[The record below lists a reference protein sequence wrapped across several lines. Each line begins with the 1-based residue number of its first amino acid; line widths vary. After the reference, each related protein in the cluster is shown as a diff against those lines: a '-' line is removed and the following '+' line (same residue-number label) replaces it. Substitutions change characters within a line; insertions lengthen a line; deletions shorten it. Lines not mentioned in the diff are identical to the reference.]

1 MGIKK
6 GMDFLVRLK
15 AQVDKALPGELKKM
29 AGELK
34 SLESQMSKYKKNEKN
49 FEIVKKS
56 IGKNIA
62 EYRKLRAE
70 MRTLEKAKAQ
80 EGRLSKAQ
88 EQRYAVL
95 ARQQE
100 KLSKT
105 IDKQR
110 NSYKQYKLELE
121 RQKVPME
128 NLRKEIEKTAKA
140 YKKLEAQQ
148 KIAAFS
154 NNIKSKASGLGSKA
168 LAAGVALTKKA
179 VVGATVAGGTAAGYI
194 GVTSAKTFLDFNSS
208 MKKVQ
213 AISGATAEEFK
224 LLEKEAKRLGA
235 TTKFTAGESAAAME
249 KMALAGFSTNDII
262 NGMQGVLDLAAA
274 AGEDVAMV
282 SDIITDNLIAFKMD
296 AKDTGRFAEVLAWG
310 MSKTNVTVEML
321 GESFKYASGSAGTL
335 GVSLEEMVGS
345 LGLMGDQAV
354 KSGMAGRGLN
364 EVFSRLV
371 ANKDDLKKIGINIA
385 NSKGEFVGLVDI
397 VKQFEKHTKNM
408 SNIDK
413 VAFLKNVFGE
423 QGERSFTKLLTAQKT
438 IDGITYTG
446 AEAVAKTV
454 EAATKD
460 SVGMAEKMKNIM
472 LDSASGTMVLLESAW
487 DGVKIAL
494 GDKIF
499 SEGNL
504 KYIKSLTNYLSE
516 LANVLSGTFFDN
528 KYNNFW
534 KNLFTTGKNYLSRL
548 YKALEPGIKA
558 IKEML
563 PNQSELGSKFKFIGD
578 LIVGIAHIIS
588 WLILR
593 IQELKKVIDFFG
605 ADNII
610 VFITA
615 FMGATKVVGV
625 IYKLVAAFKTLKAA
639 GGILV
644 GLKTAMMVLIGN
656 PWILIIGAIIAA
668 VVALVYVIYK
678 NWDKLKKYFIAFAKF
693 LEHMP
698 IIGYIIR
705 VVKALYQIYN
715 AWDSQK
721 SLVENLKSIWEIFK
735 VQLLDSLKPYI
746 AIFNKILEL
755 GGILKDYFKNLFLGV
770 INIFNDFLNY
780 FQEKFPNLYK
790 LIKGFL
796 GIMNFSSPLGQLKQI
811 KRLFD
816 IWSSDLSV
824 TDKIKKSF
832 TGMFDP
838 LKESV
843 GEVLDVIGKLGNKI
857 KEIPVIKD
865 ILGTFNIGVEPN
877 GSHRNGLS
885 YVPFDGYIAE
895 LHKGE
900 RVLTADENE
909 QYGTLFNKLSPIPVT
924 STNTLNSSSNNIVFG
939 PNITISMNSNS
950 NTEDLTRVLEE
961 KIKELQE
968 EFVRKIREVERRSM
982 NERRTKF

>member
-1 MGIKK
+1 MALKK
-6 GMDFLVRLK
+6 GMEFLVKLK

-49 FEIVKKS
+49 FDIVRKS
-56 IGKNIA
+56 IGKNIE
-62 EYRKLRAE
+62 EYRKIRAE
-70 MRTLEKAKAQ
+70 IRTLEKAKAQ
-80 EGRLSKAQ
+80 EGNLSKKQ
-88 EQRYAVL
+88 EQRYAAL

-105 IDKQR
+105 ISKQR
-110 NSYKQYKLELE
+110 SSYQQYKFELE

-128 NLRKEIEKTAKA
+128 NLRKEIEKTTKA

-148 KIAAFS
+148 KIATFG
-154 NNIKSKASGLGSKA
+154 KDLKGKVSGLGNKT
-168 LAAGVALTKKA
+168 LAAGLALTKKA
-179 VVGATVAGGTAAGYI
+179 VVGTAIAGGTAAGFI
-194 GVTSAKTFLDFNSS
+194 GASSARTYVEFNGY

-224 LLEKEAKRLGA
+224 LLEAEAMRLGA

-249 KMALAGFSTNDII
+249 KMALAGFTTKEII
-262 NGMQGVLDLAAA
+262 SGMQGVMDLAAA

-282 SDIITDNLIAFKMD
+282 SDIITDNLIAFNMT
-296 AKDTGRFAEVLAWG
+296 AKDTSRFAEVLAWG

-371 ANKDDLKKIGINIA
+371 SNKDNLKKIGINIA
-385 NSKGEFVGLVDI
+385 NSKGEFVGLVEI

-408 SNIDK
+408 SDIDK

-423 QGERSFTKLLTAQKT
+423 QGERAFTKLLTAQKT
-438 IDGITYTG
+438 INGITYSG

-472 LDSASGTMVLLESAW
+472 LEGASGAMVLLESAW

-494 GDKIF
+494 GARIF
-499 SEGNL
+499 SERSL
-504 KYIKSLTNYLSE
+504 KYIKTLTDSLSE
-516 LANVLSGTFFDN
+516 FANVLNGVYNNT
-528 KYNNFW
+528 KYNLFW
-534 KNLFTTGKNYLSRL
+534 KNFFTTANSYLKKL

-558 IKEML
+558 IQEML
-563 PNQSELGSKFKFIGD
+563 PNKAELTSKFSFSGD
-578 LIVGIAHIIS
+578 LIINIANIIS

-593 IQELKKVIDFFG
+593 IQDLKKIIDFFG
-605 ADNII
+605 ADNIA
-610 VFITA
+610 VFIIT
-615 FMGATKVVGV
+615 FMGVMKIANIIT
-625 IYKLVAAFKTLKAA
+625 KLVAAIKTLKAA
-639 GGILV
+639 GGIIAS
-644 GLKTAMMVLIGN
+644 LKTIMVGFVGN

-668 VVALVYVIYK
+668 IVLLIK
-678 NWDKLKKYFIAFAKF
+678 NWDTVKKVVLNVWEAIKAGLINLWNSICTIFNTIKNYIVSIFTT
-693 LEHMP
+693 
-698 IIGYIIR
+698 IIEWVKSYIEGFFNIFGELLPF
-705 VVKALYQIYN
+705 KALK
-715 AWDSQK
+715 AFWDTWDSGK
-721 SLVENLKSIWEIFK
+721 SITENLK
-735 VQLLDSLKPYI
+735 
-746 AIFNKILEL
+746 N
-755 GGILKDYFKNLFLGV
+755 GILAYIQTFS
-770 INIFNDFLNY
+770 DFL
-780 FQEKFPNLYK
+780 P
-790 LIKGFL
+790 IK
-796 GIMNFSSPLGQLKQI
+796 IVKQ
-811 KRLFD
+811 FFN
-816 IWSSDLSV
+816 IWSSEMGV
-824 TDKIKKSF
+824 VDKVKLSF
-832 TGMFDP
+832 TQTFDAI
-838 LKESV
+838 KNSIN
-843 GEVLDVIGKLGNKI
+843 GVIGVVKKLGDKI

-865 ILGTFNIGVEPN
+865 ILGALNIGVEPN

-909 QYGTLFNKLSPIPVT
+909 QYGTLFNKLSPIPST
-924 STNTLNSSSNNIVFG
+924 STSRINTSSNNIVFS
-939 PNITISMNSNS
+939 PNITISMNSSS
-950 NTEDLTRVLEE
+950 NTEDLTRILEE
-961 KIKELQE
+961 KMKELQD
-968 EFVRKIREVERRSM
+968 EFIRKIREMERRSM

>member
-1 MGIKK
+1 MALKK
-6 GMDFLVRLK
+6 GMEFLVKLK

-49 FEIVKKS
+49 FDIVRKS
-56 IGKNIA
+56 IGKNIE
-62 EYRKLRAE
+62 EYRKIRAE

-80 EGRLSKAQ
+80 EGNLSKKQ
-88 EQRYAVL
+88 EQRYAAL

-105 IDKQR
+105 ISKQR
-110 NSYKQYKLELE
+110 SSYQQYKLELE

-128 NLRKEIEKTAKA
+128 NLRKEIEKTTKA

-148 KIAAFS
+148 KIATFG
-154 NNIKSKASGLGSKA
+154 KDLKGKVSGLGNKT
-168 LAAGVALTKKA
+168 LAAGLALTKKA
-179 VVGATVAGGTAAGYI
+179 VVGTAIAGGTAAGFI
-194 GVTSAKTFLDFNSS
+194 GASSARTYVEFNGY

-213 AISGATAEEFK
+213 AISGAIAEEFK
-224 LLEKEAKRLGA
+224 LLEAEAMRLGA

-249 KMALAGFSTNDII
+249 KMALAGFTTKEII
-262 NGMQGVLDLAAA
+262 SGMQGVMDLAAA

-282 SDIITDNLIAFKMD
+282 SDIITDNLIAFNMT

-310 MSKTNVTVEML
+310 MSKTNVAVEML

-371 ANKDDLKKIGINIA
+371 SNKDNLKKIGINIA
-385 NSKGEFVGLVDI
+385 NSKGEFVGLVEI

-408 SNIDK
+408 SDIDK

-423 QGERSFTKLLTAQKT
+423 QGERAFTKLLTAQKT
-438 IDGITYTG
+438 INGITYSG

-472 LDSASGTMVLLESAW
+472 LEGASGAMVLLESAW

-494 GDKIF
+494 GARIF
-499 SEGNL
+499 SERSL
-504 KYIKSLTNYLSE
+504 KYIKTLTDSLSE
-516 LANVLSGTFFDN
+516 FANVLNGVYNNT
-528 KYNNFW
+528 KYNLFW
-534 KNLFTTGKNYLSRL
+534 KNFFTTANSYLKKL

-558 IKEML
+558 IQEML
-563 PNQSELGSKFKFIGD
+563 PNKAELTSKFSFLGD
-578 LIVGIAHIIS
+578 LIINIVNIIS

-593 IQELKKVIDFFG
+593 IQDLKKIIDFFG
-605 ADNII
+605 ADNIA
-610 VFITA
+610 VFIIT
-615 FMGATKVVGV
+615 FMGVMKIANIIT
-625 IYKLVAAFKTLKAA
+625 KLVAAIKTLKAA
-639 GGILV
+639 GGIIAS
-644 GLKTAMMVLIGN
+644 LKTLMLTFVGN
-656 PWILIIGAIIAA
+656 PWILIIGAIIASI
-668 VVALVYVIYK
+668 VLLIK
-678 NWDKLKKYFIAFAKF
+678 NWDTVKKVVLNVWEAIKTGLISLWDNICNIFNTIKN
-693 LEHMP
+693 
-698 IIGYIIR
+698 YIVNIFTTMIDWIKSYIEGFFNIFGELLPF
-705 VVKALYQIYN
+705 KALK
-715 AWDSQK
+715 AFWDTWDSGK
-721 SLVENLKSIWEIFK
+721 SIMENLENSILAYIQIFSDFLPIKIVKQFFNIWSSEMGVVDK
-735 VQLLDSLKPYI
+735 VKLSFTQTFDTI
-746 AIFNKILEL
+746 
-755 GGILKDYFKNLFLGV
+755 KNSINGVLGV
-770 INIFNDFLNY
+770 I
-780 FQEKFPNLYK
+780 K
-790 LIKGFL
+790 
-796 GIMNFSSPLGQLKQI
+796 
-811 KRLFD
+811 
-816 IWSSDLSV
+816 
-824 TDKIKKSF
+824 
-832 TGMFDP
+832 
-838 LKESV
+838 
-843 GEVLDVIGKLGNKI
+843 KLGDKI

-865 ILGTFNIGVEPN
+865 ILGTLNIGIEPN

-909 QYGTLFNKLSPIPVT
+909 QYGTLFNKLSPIPVA
-924 STNTLNSSSNNIVFG
+924 STNTSNNNIVFS
-939 PNITISMNSNS
+939 PNITISVNSTS
-950 NTEDLTRVLEE
+950 SAEDLTRILEA
-961 KIKELQE
+961 KMKELQD
-968 EFVRKIREVERRSM
+968 EFIKKIREMERRSI

>member
-1 MGIKK
+1 MVLKK
-6 GMDFLVRLK
+6 GMEFLVKLK

-29 AGELK
+29 TGELK
-34 SLESQMSKYKKNEKN
+34 NLESQMSKYKKNEKN
-49 FEIVKKS
+49 FDIVRKS
-56 IGKNIA
+56 IGKNIE
-62 EYRKLRAE
+62 EYRKIRAE

-80 EGRLSKAQ
+80 EGNLSKKQ
-88 EQRYAVL
+88 EQRYAAL
-95 ARQQE
+95 AKQQE
-100 KLSKT
+100 KYSKT
-105 IDKQR
+105 ISKLR
-110 NSYKQYKLELE
+110 SSYRQYQLELE
-121 RQKVPME
+121 RQKVPMG
-128 NLRKEIEKTAKA
+128 NLRKEIEKTTQA

-148 KIAAFS
+148 KLATLGKDF
-154 NNIKSKASGLGSKA
+154 KGKVSGLGNKT
-168 LAAGVALTKKA
+168 LAAGLDLTKKA
-179 VVGATVAGGTAAGYI
+179 VVGTAVAGGTAAGFI
-194 GVTSAKTFLDFNSS
+194 GASSARTYVEFNAY

-224 LLEKEAKRLGA
+224 LLEAEAMRLGA

-249 KMALAGFSTNDII
+249 KMALAGFTTKEII
-262 NGMQGVLDLAAA
+262 SGMQGVMDLAAA

-282 SDIITDNLIAFKMD
+282 SDIITDNLIAFNMT

-371 ANKDDLKKIGINIA
+371 SNKDNLKKIGINIA
-385 NSKGEFVGLVDI
+385 NSRGEFVGLVEI

-408 SNIDK
+408 SDIDK

-438 IDGITYTG
+438 INGITYSG

-472 LDSASGTMVLLESAW
+472 LEGASGAMVLLESAW

-494 GDKIF
+494 GAKIF
-499 SEGNL
+499 SESSL
-504 KYIKSLTNYLSE
+504 KYIKILTDSMSE
-516 LANVLSGTFFDN
+516 FANVLNGVYNNT
-528 KYNNFW
+528 KYNLFW
-534 KNLFTTGKNYLSRL
+534 KNFFTTAKSYLQEL

-558 IKEML
+558 IQEML
-563 PNQSELGSKFKFIGD
+563 PNKTELTSKFSFLGD
-578 LIVGIAHIIS
+578 LIISIAHIIS

-605 ADNII
+605 ADNIL

-644 GLKTAMMVLIGN
+644 GIRTALLALIGN
-656 PWILIIGAIIAA
+656 PWILLIGAGIAA
-668 VVALVYVIYK
+668 IVLLIK
-678 NWDKLKKYFIAFAKF
+678 NWDTVKKVVLNVWEAIKAGLINLWNSICTIFNTIKNYIVSIFTT
-693 LEHMP
+693 
-698 IIGYIIR
+698 IIEWVKSCIEGFFNIFGELLPF
-705 VVKALYQIYN
+705 KALK
-715 AWDSQK
+715 AFWDTWDSGK
-721 SLVENLKSIWEIFK
+721 SITENLK
-735 VQLLDSLKPYI
+735 
-746 AIFNKILEL
+746 N
-755 GGILKDYFKNLFLGV
+755 GILAYIQTFS
-770 INIFNDFLNY
+770 DFL
-780 FQEKFPNLYK
+780 P
-790 LIKGFL
+790 IK
-796 GIMNFSSPLGQLKQI
+796 IVKQ
-811 KRLFD
+811 FFN
-816 IWSSDLSV
+816 IWSSEMGV
-824 TDKIKKSF
+824 VDKVKLSF
-832 TGMFDP
+832 TQTFDAI
-838 LKESV
+838 KNSIN
-843 GEVLDVIGKLGNKI
+843 GVIGVVKKLGDKI

-865 ILGTFNIGVEPN
+865 ILGALNIGVEPN

-909 QYGTLFNKLSPIPVT
+909 QYGTLFNKLSPIPST
-924 STNTLNSSSNNIVFG
+924 STSSINTSSNNIVFS
-939 PNITISMNSNS
+939 PNITISMNSSS
-950 NTEDLTRVLEE
+950 NTEDLTRILEE
-961 KIKELQE
+961 KMKELQD
-968 EFVRKIREVERRSM
+968 EFIRKIREMERRSM

>member
-49 FEIVKKS
+49 FDLVRKS

-62 EYRKLRAE
+62 EYRKIRAE
-70 MRTLEKAKAQ
+70 MRTLERAKEQ
-80 EGRLSKAQ
+80 EGKLSKKQ
-88 EQRYAVL
+88 EQRYNSL

-105 IDKQR
+105 INKQR
-110 NSYKQYKLELE
+110 NSYQQYKLELE
-121 RQKVPME
+121 RQKIPME
-128 NLRKEIEKTAKA
+128 NLRKEIEKTTKA

-148 KIAAFS
+148 KIATFS
-154 NNIKSKASGLGSKA
+154 KDLKGKVSGLGNKT

-179 VVGATVAGGTAAGYI
+179 IVGATVAGGTAAGYI

-397 VKQFEKHTKNM
+397 VKQFEEHTKNM

-625 IYKLVAAFKTLKAA
+625 IYKLIGAFKTLKAA

-644 GLKTAMMVLIGN
+644 GIRTALLALIGN
-656 PWILIIGAIIAA
+656 PWILLIGAVIAA
-668 VVALVYVIYK
+668 IILLIK
-678 NWDKLKKYFIAFAKF
+678 NWDTVKKVVLNVWEAIKTGLINLWNSICNIFNTIKNYIVNIFATMVEWIKS
-693 LEHMP
+693 
-698 IIGYIIR
+698 YIEGFFSIFGELLPF
-705 VVKALYQIYN
+705 KALK
-715 AWDSQK
+715 AFWDTWDSGK
-721 SLVENLKSIWEIFK
+721 PIMENLKNSIIA
-735 VQLLDSLKPYI
+735 YI
-746 AIFNKILEL
+746 QVFS
-755 GGILKDYFKNLFLGV
+755 
-770 INIFNDFLNY
+770 DFL
-780 FQEKFPNLYK
+780 P
-790 LIKGFL
+790 IK
-796 GIMNFSSPLGQLKQI
+796 IVKQ
-811 KRLFD
+811 FFN
-816 IWSSDLSV
+816 IWSSEMSVVDKVKLSFTQTFDTIKDSINRV
-824 TDKIKKSF
+824 IGVVKKLGDKIK
-832 TGMFDP
+832 
-838 LKESV
+838 
-843 GEVLDVIGKLGNKI
+843 EV
-857 KEIPVIKD
+857 PVIKD
-865 ILGTFNIGVEPN
+865 ILGTLNIGVEPN

-909 QYGTLFNKLSPIPVT
+909 QYGTLFNKLSPIPAP
-924 STNTLNSSSNNIVFG
+924 STNTVNSSSNNIVFS

-950 NTEDLTRVLEE
+950 NTEDLTRVIEE

-968 EFVRKIREVERRSM
+968 EFVRKIREMERRSM